1 MTIEELREQI
11 ERRLT
16 EVREEVARL
25 QAALDALGHGGGRP
39 AAIDAAKP
47 DGKPQPQRRRQS
59 RGPRGTTR
67 QAVLATLAGGD
78 AMTAGQLAEATGAAA
93 RNDRAR
99 ALQARQDRQPGQS
112 GPRVQDRGAGQLEHV
127 DRDSERRGQ
136 VARPARARPRPRR
149 RATHPQVTHASRP
162 RATCR
167 SRPSGLSDGTRG
179 RAAPWSNAAP
189 PRAIAERFR

>member
-39 AAIDAAKP
+39 ATIDAAKP

-78 AMTAGQLAEATGAAA
+78 AMTAGQLAEATGLRRGTIAPELSKLVKTGNLVKA
-93 RNDRAR
+93 
-99 ALQARQDRQPGQS
+99 
-112 GPRVQDRGAGQLEHV
+112 DRGYK
-127 DRDSERRGQ
+127 
-136 VARPARARPRPRR
+136 
-149 RATHPQVTHASRP
+149 T
-162 RATCR
+162 
-167 SRPSGLSDGTRG
+167 
-179 RAAPWSNAAP
+179 AAPASSSTSTATANGADKSPALLALG
-189 PRAIAERFR
+189 RDLDAGLRTRK